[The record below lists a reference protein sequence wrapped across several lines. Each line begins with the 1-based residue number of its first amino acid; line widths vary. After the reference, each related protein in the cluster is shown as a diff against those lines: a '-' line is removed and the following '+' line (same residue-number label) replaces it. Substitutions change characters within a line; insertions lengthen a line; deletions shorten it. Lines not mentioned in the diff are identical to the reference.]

1 MIGGWVRK
9 GRLELFANSPF
20 SVFWW
25 MLPPQGRTNIGAGLG
40 LLLLFTLPWS
50 SIGLAAMC
58 GAVCCLVKLL
68 LRRPQMTDAR
78 HALVVATFLALSSF
92 ALAADSGSTVTVSGW
107 VIDSA
112 CAYTKGLDKPI
123 GPACAKAC
131 AKNGSPLVIL
141 RDDGT
146 IFLPID
152 ANTPSASQNAK
163 LMAFAG
169 ERVTVTGKD
178 YVRNGSHGLVIE
190 KISK

>member
-1 MIGGWVRK
+1 MNRSVR
-9 GRLELFANSPF
+9 RA
-20 SVFWW
+20 
-25 MLPPQGRTNIGAGLG
+25 
-40 LLLLFTLPWS
+40 
-50 SIGLAAMC
+50 
-58 GAVCCLVKLL
+58 
-68 LRRPQMTDAR
+68 
-78 HALVVATFLALSSF
+78 LALLV
-92 ALAADSGSTVTVSGW
+92 AGGLTCLAWAAETGTRVTVSGW

-123 GPACAKAC
+123 GATCAKAC

-152 ANTPSASQNAK
+152 DKTPSASQNSK
-163 LMAFAG
+163 LLPFAG
-169 ERVTVTGKD
+169 EHVTVVGKD

>member
-1 MIGGWVRK
+1 MVDVRRK
-9 GRLELFANSPF
+9 
-20 SVFWW
+20 
-25 MLPPQGRTNIGAGLG
+25 
-40 LLLLFTLPWS
+40 
-50 SIGLAAMC
+50 
-58 GAVCCLVKLL
+58 
-68 LRRPQMTDAR
+68 
-78 HALVVATFLALSSF
+78 LVVATFLALSSF
-92 ALAADSGSTVTVSGW
+92 AMAADLGSTVTVSGW

-123 GPACAKAC
+123 SPACAKAC

-152 ANTPSASQNAK
+152 DKTPSSSQNSR
-163 LMAFAG
+163 LMPFAG

-178 YVRNGSHGLVIE
+178 YVRNGAHGLVIE

>member
-1 MIGGWVRK
+1 MNRSVR
-9 GRLELFANSPF
+9 R
-20 SVFWW
+20 
-25 MLPPQGRTNIGAGLG
+25 
-40 LLLLFTLPWS
+40 
-50 SIGLAAMC
+50 
-58 GAVCCLVKLL
+58 
-68 LRRPQMTDAR
+68 
-78 HALVVATFLALSSF
+78 
-92 ALAADSGSTVTVSGW
+92 ALAVLVAGGLTCLLWAAETGTSITVSGW

-123 GPACAKAC
+123 GATCAKAC

-152 ANTPSASQNAK
+152 DKTPSASQNSK
-163 LMAFAG
+163 LMPFAG
-169 ERVTVTGKD
+169 EHVTVVGKD